1 LTATLFDMLNIPTQR
16 DPDSAQIYQAWA
28 QHGLGPDSAVDLGD
42 GTSMTLRELLG
53 ETQEEHDDE

>member
-1 LTATLFDMLNIPTQR
+1 MLNIPTQR
-16 DPDSAQIYQAWA
+16 PPGLDQVYQAWA
-28 QHGLGPDSAVDLGD
+28 EAGLGPDSAVDLGD

>member
-1 LTATLFDMLNIPTQR
+1 MLNIPTQR